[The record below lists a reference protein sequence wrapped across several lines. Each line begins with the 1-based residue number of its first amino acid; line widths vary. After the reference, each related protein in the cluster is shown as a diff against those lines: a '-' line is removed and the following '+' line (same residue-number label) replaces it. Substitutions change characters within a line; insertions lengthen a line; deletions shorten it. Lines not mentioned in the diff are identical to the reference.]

1 MSNLNSCSAE
11 CWGTKLSHLM
21 LFRLNQTL
29 NLHSGPLQ
37 KATYSTQMSHLEV
50 PSIVLGTLLFAG
62 ASLKLAGTSFV
73 AHSSPAPRQYFKAST
88 VQRFSKTCLGMWP
101 KHVSTATKDRR
112 ARSVS
117 CVWGICTKLSLQWW
131 LTRQINSIIKLQH
144 ST

>member
-62 ASLKLAGTSFV
+62 ASLKLAGRTRRLPQGSTSRLPLFNGS
-73 AHSSPAPRQYFKAST
+73 ARLAWACLAQTRFGCHKEIGEH
-88 VQRFSKTCLGMWP
+88 VQFHAFGEYAQSFLCR
-101 KHVSTATKDRR
+101 
-112 ARSVS
+112 
-117 CVWGICTKLSLQWW
+117 WW